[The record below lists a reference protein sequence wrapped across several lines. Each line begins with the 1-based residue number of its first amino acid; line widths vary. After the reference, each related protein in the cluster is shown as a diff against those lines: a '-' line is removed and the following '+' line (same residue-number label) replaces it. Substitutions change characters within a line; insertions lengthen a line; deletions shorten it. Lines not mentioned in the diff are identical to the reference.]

1 MTKNEIRRRMD
12 DMERSRIWAVRI
24 YVVTCAVATAV
35 WIKVLFQMI
44 SMIGG
49 K

>member
-1 MTKNEIRRRMD
+1 MTKDDIRRRREEMA
-12 DMERSRIWAVRI
+12 RSNDWAVRI
-24 YVVTCAVATAV
+24 YVVTCVVATVV
-35 WIKVLFQMI
+35 WIKVLFHAL

>member
-1 MTKNEIRRRMD
+1 MTKDDIRRRREAMA
-12 DMERSRIWAVRI
+12 RSNDWAIRIF
-24 YVVTCAVATAV
+24 VATCVVATVV
-35 WIKVLFQMI
+35 WIKVLFQAL